1 MVTTTIGLTYG
12 STVMKRSSQPVWRFI
27 RWWCLDHY
35 HRCDVWSGDVLTKTA
50 CASFYLDVM
59 SWPPHLVR
67 RFFGGIVLIRTVGF
81 TISPMI
87 WLGRRRYC
95 IFIIQ
100 LKSSIILIL
109 IALVS
114 WLHQTHNIHN
124 SSQYTSGLSHKVHTT
139 NPTMMF
145 SLKNIRHKFENASLI
160 WHAVIWWTRWI
171 WVAPWLGKAM
181 VSIRIHELVHNK
193 TSKLFQSR
201 YLHIGQ
207 LCSTWPYFLQYKK
220 VKHN

>member
-1 MVTTTIGLTYG
+1 MFDPVVMSLPSLQGRLLIWRWYSEQHCRSEVWFDGDDGDHYRSGILSPGYMVTTTIGLTYG
-12 STVMKRSSQPVWRFI
+12 LTVMKRSSQPVWRFI

-67 RFFGGIVLIRTVGF
+67 RFFGGIVLIRTIGF

-100 LKSSIILIL
+100 LKSSIILIEL
-109 IALVS
+109 NALE
-114 WLHQTHNIHN
+114 
-124 SSQYTSGLSHKVHTT
+124 VH
-139 NPTMMF
+139 
-145 SLKNIRHKFENASLI
+145 
-160 WHAVIWWTRWI
+160 
-171 WVAPWLGKAM
+171 
-181 VSIRIHELVHNK
+181 
-193 TSKLFQSR
+193 
-201 YLHIGQ
+201 
-207 LCSTWPYFLQYKK
+207 
-220 VKHN
+220 